1 MGKRTTDPDLGAAI
15 DAMHDTI
22 AANVRARMER
32 RFEQSGN
39 KPKALARAA
48 GLGVG
53 TVQRVLAGSAGY
65 ANQAPSSPSI
75 ATLMRLAWL
84 FEEPLT
90 SFFVPRDTRSVV
102 LGLAS
107 PLSQDASAKN
117 SPNETQESHNSLRF
131 RSRTR

>member
-1 MGKRTTDPDLGAAI
+1 MGRKVTDPDLGGAI

-22 AANVRARMER
+22 AANVRAQMER
-32 RFEQSGN
+32 RFEMSGN

-53 TVQRVLAGSAGY
+53 TVQRVLGGSRGY
-65 ANQAPSSPSI
+65 ANQAPTSPSI

-90 SFFVPRDTRSVV
+90 GFFVPRDTRSVV
-102 LGLAS
+102 LGLAN
-107 PLSQDASAKN
+107 PPSQDASAKN
-117 SPNETQESHNSLRF
+117 SPSEAQESHNSLRS